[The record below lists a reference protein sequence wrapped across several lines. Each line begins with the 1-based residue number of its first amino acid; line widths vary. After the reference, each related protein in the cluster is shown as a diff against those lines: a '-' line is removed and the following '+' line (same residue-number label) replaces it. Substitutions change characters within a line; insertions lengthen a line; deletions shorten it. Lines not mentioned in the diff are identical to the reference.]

1 MPPVFRG
8 IKVHLH
14 ADRLH
19 VSEQE
24 LDTDMEHAKIH
35 VRCLGA
41 AVAARACASMQRARY
56 LWLAPSTDSDSC
68 SHLFCLRRLKRHQ
81 GTDFSS
87 ICRKEF
93 DYGKTPSLYPPFHP
107 LSGKTTA
114 EFAQEPSHFAR
125 MAPGPSRRR
134 GRPAPPTPRIWL
146 TAGALLAVACQGGGE
161 RPLETSP
168 GLSLDPW
175 GLAEPAAAAARA
187 SEPVIAQPAVG
198 QIRTSGAVPRA
209 PGG

>member
-35 VRCLGA
+35 VWA

-93 DYGKTPSLYPPFHP
+93 DLGKTPSLFLPFHP
-107 LSGKTTA
+107 LKSNT
-114 EFAQEPSHFAR
+114 
-125 MAPGPSRRR
+125 
-134 GRPAPPTPRIWL
+134 
-146 TAGALLAVACQGGGE
+146 
-161 RPLETSP
+161 
-168 GLSLDPW
+168 
-175 GLAEPAAAAARA
+175 
-187 SEPVIAQPAVG
+187 
-198 QIRTSGAVPRA
+198 
-209 PGG
+209 